1 MRVHLWVV
9 PSTVCGLSQV
19 LIYVFDIES
28 RELAKDIEY
37 YASCEHAPARVR
49 RDGPARRS
57 DSSAW

>member
-1 MRVHLWVV
+1 MPL
-9 PSTVCGLSQV
+9 GLSQV